1 MRHLF
6 RLFVIELK
14 QLYYTISFCERILN
28 KGAEAE
34 DVGAASRLSIV
45 ILVKSVMMEYYNKL
59 RSAYFTTNIISARLV

>member
-1 MRHLF
+1 MQGRE
-6 RLFVIELK
+6 V
-14 QLYYTISFCERILN
+14 
-28 KGAEAE
+28 EAE